1 MLDHQFRRKKTLPD
15 GILIGLLGVGGSRRE
30 KKCRANTKNS
40 RSHFIPPHSS
50 LRAFR
55 GTFTGTRRYD
65 SPSLGIFRKISCP
78 GFASRTSLGA
88 RHSDSVCAA
97 ASSSAGTVLAVLRY
111 EGTPITSAARI
122 TAVTPA
128 SVHTRHGRARFLSL
142 AASAA
147 ASTRARKSADG
158 PAP

>member
-1 MLDHQFRRKKTLPD
+1 MLDYQFRSKKTLPD
-15 GILIGLLGVGGSRRE
+15 GILIGLLGATCSRRE
-30 KKCRANTKNS
+30 QKCRTKPENS
-40 RSHFIPPHSS
+40 RSHVIPPHSS

-55 GTFTGTRRYD
+55 GILTGTRRYD

-88 RHSDSVCAA
+88 RHSASVCAA
-97 ASSSAGTVLAVLRY
+97 ASSSAGTVLAILRY
-111 EGTPITSAARI
+111 DATPIRSAARI